1 MRHHVLTVLGLAVA
15 AGMLVAAC
23 GSGATPSSAPASGGG
38 DSVTIAGFAFDPP
51 TVTTKV
57 GSTVTWSNT
66 DAAPHSVAWDDG
78 TEGSG
83 TLAKGGTPYERTFD
97 APGTFTY
104 ACGIHPAM
112 KGTVVVEP

>member
-1 MRHHVLTVLGLAVA
+1 MRHHALTVLGLVVV

-23 GSGATPSSAPASGGG
+23 GSGATPSSAPASGG
-38 DSVTIAGFAFDPP
+38 DSVTIAGFAFDPS
-51 TVTTKV
+51 TITTKV
-57 GSTVTWSNT
+57 GSTVSWSNT
-66 DAAPHSVAWDDG
+66 DAAPHTVAWDDG

-83 TLAKGGTPYERTFD
+83 TLAKGGTPYQRTFD